1 MSGGTS
7 GLPPEAFAAAL
18 TAMPSMT
25 LARLGALLRAHAPE
39 EAWAVVRG
47 EALPRGPAQRLVGDP
62 KVSGALGRDALRVQ
76 PAAVWQRCLDAGV
89 AVLLAGRPG
98 YPPLLGADHEPPPV
112 LFVRGS
118 LGLLDG
124 RRVAMVGTRNAT
136 AQGREAARAIAEGL
150 GAAGVHVVSGLARGI
165 DGVAHRA
172 VLAAAGPGRPIGVV
186 ASGLDV
192 PYPPEHAELWAT
204 VAEAGLLV
212 SEVPP
217 GTPPVAW
224 RFPLRNRIVAA
235 LAEAVV
241 VVESR
246 ERGGSLI
253 TADAALERGVPL
265 MAVPGSPAN
274 RAAAGTNALLRDGA
288 TPVTEAADVL
298 TLLQLDH
305 SLAGVP
311 QAPEHRRRP
320 RPEDLPVYRCVREQP
335 RTLEGVA
342 VAAGLSLVDAAMGL
356 GRLEADG
363 WVSRADG
370 WFEVVGSP
378 LR

>member
-1 MSGGTS
+1 MSP
-7 GLPPEAFAAAL
+7 LPPEAYAAAL
-18 TAMPSMT
+18 TAVPSMT
-25 LARLGALLRAHAPE
+25 LARLGALLREHEPE

-47 EALPRGPAQRLVGDP
+47 EALPRGAAQRLLGDP
-62 KVSGALGRDALRVQ
+62 AVAGVLGREALRVQ
-76 PAAVWQRCLDAGV
+76 PEAVWGRCGDAGT
-89 AVLLAGRPG
+89 AVLVLGRPG
-98 YPPLLGADHEPPPV
+98 YPDLLAADHQAPPV

-118 LGLLDG
+118 LAVLEG

-136 AQGREAARAIAEGL
+136 AQGRRAAADIAAGL

-172 VLAAAGPGRPIGVV
+172 VLDAGGPGRPIGVV

-192 PYPPEHAELWAT
+192 PYPPEHAELWRT
-204 VAEAGLLV
+204 VAGVGLLV

-217 GTPPVAW
+217 GTPPVGW

-235 LAEAVV
+235 LSEAVV

-246 ERGGSLI
+246 EKGGSLI

-265 MAVPGSPAN
+265 LAVPGSPAN

-288 TPVTEAADVL
+288 VPVTEAADVL

-311 QAPEHRRRP
+311 HAPEHRRRP
-320 RPEDLPVYRCVREQP
+320 RPEDLPVYRSVRDQP

-342 VAAGLSLVDAAMGL
+342 LAAGLSLVDAAMGL
-356 GRLEADG
+356 GRLEAEG
-363 WVSRADG
+363 WVSKADG
-370 WFEVVGSP
+370 WFEAVGSP

>member
-1 MSGGTS
+1 MSTDAA
-7 GLPPEAFAAAL
+7 LPPEAFAVAL
-18 TAMPSMT
+18 TAVPSMT
-25 LARLGALLRAHAPE
+25 LARLGALLREHPPE

-47 EALPRGPAQRLVGDP
+47 EALPRGAAQRLIGDP
-62 KVSGALGRDALRVQ
+62 KVSGALGREALRVR
-76 PAAVWQRCLDAGV
+76 PEALWQRCLDVGATVLMVGS
-89 AVLLAGRPG
+89 AEYPALLAE
-98 YPPLLGADHEPPPV
+98 DHEAPPV

-118 LGLLDG
+118 LGLLEG

-136 AQGREAARAIAEGL
+136 AQGRQAARAIAEGL

-172 VLAAAGPGRPIGVV
+172 VLGAGGPGRPIGVV
-186 ASGLDV
+186 ATGLDV
-192 PYPPEHAELWAT
+192 PYPPEHAELWAM
-204 VAEAGLLV
+204 VAEGGLLI

-217 GTPPVAW
+217 GTPPAAW
-224 RFPLRNRIVAA
+224 RFPQRNRIVAA

-265 MAVPGSPAN
+265 LAVPGSPAN

-311 QAPEHRRRP
+311 HAPEHRRRP
-320 RPEDLPVYRCVREQP
+320 RPEDLPVYRSIREQP

-342 VAAGLSLVDAAMGL
+342 IAAGLSLVDAAMGL

-370 WFEVVGSP
+370 WFEAVGSP